1 MLRPMTHRL
10 VDSGTGIW
18 YVLAVGRSH
27 RKAAN
32 LENQTK
38 AYLFAGLTVA
48 IWSTVA
54 SAFKIT
60 LRFMDPTQML
70 FYSSITSTAVL
81 GILCLCRHG
90 RRFLTSVKKT
100 TLVSSLVLGFL
111 NPFLYYVILFRAYDL
126 LPAQEAQ
133 PLNYTWGITL
143 ALLSIPLLKQRIT
156 KTQILAIVISYSGTL
171 VISTRGN
178 ILGLEFSN
186 PVGVALALTSTIV
199 WALFWIYNTKDS
211 VDPVVKLFLNFLV
224 GTVYITIFLP
234 FVTTFTVADVR
245 GVAGAI
251 YIGVFEMGVTF
262 VFWLT
267 ALRLSRTT
275 AQVGNMIY
283 LSPFLSLIFIRIFV
297 GEEIFLST
305 VIGLV
310 LIMVGVIIQ
319 GRTRASTTKRN
330 RRVA

>member
-1 MLRPMTHRL
+1 MAIEL
-10 VDSGTGIW
+10 SGW
-18 YVLAVGRSH
+18 E
-27 RKAAN
+27 KN
-32 LENQTK
+32 DLENQKK

-60 LRFMDPTQML
+60 LRYTDPVQML
-70 FYSSITSTAVL
+70 FYSSVASTVVLGALCVIVRGPRFLGSITRKTAVSSMIL
-81 GILCLCRHG
+81 GL
-90 RRFLTSVKKT
+90 
-100 TLVSSLVLGFL
+100 L
-111 NPFLYYVILFRAYDL
+111 NPFLYYLILFRAYDL

-143 ALLSIPLLKQRIT
+143 ALLSIPLLKQKIT
-156 KTQILAIVISYSGTL
+156 KLQIVAIVISYTGTL

-186 PVGVALALTSTIV
+186 PFGVALALASTIV
-199 WALFWIYNTKDS
+199 WALYWIYNAKDTI
-211 VDPVVKLFLNFLV
+211 DPIVKLFLNFV
-224 GTVYITIFLP
+224 AGTVYITIFLP
-234 FVTTFTVADVR
+234 FVTTFAVADVR
-245 GVAGAI
+245 GIAGAI
-251 YIGVFEMGVTF
+251 YIGIFEMGVTF

-283 LSPFLSLIFIRIFV
+283 LSPFLSLIFIRVFV
-297 GEEIFLST
+297 GEQIFLST

-310 LIMVGVIIQ
+310 LIMVGVVIQ
-319 GRTRASTTKRN
+319 GRTRTSSSKPKPG
-330 RRVA
+330 VA

>member
-1 MLRPMTHRL
+1 M
-10 VDSGTGIW
+10 
-18 YVLAVGRSH
+18 
-27 RKAAN
+27 
-32 LENQTK
+32 ENQKK

-60 LRFMDPTQML
+60 LRYTDPVQML
-70 FYSSITSTAVL
+70 FYSSVTSTVVL
-81 GILCLCRHG
+81 GALCVIFHG
-90 RRFLTSVKKT
+90 PRFLGAVTKKT
-100 TLVSSLVLGFL
+100 AVSSMILGLL
-111 NPFLYYVILFRAYDL
+111 NPFLYYLILFRAYDL

-143 ALLSIPLLKQRIT
+143 ALLSIPLLKQKIS
-156 KTQILAIVISYSGTL
+156 KLQILAIVISYSGTL

-186 PVGVALALTSTIV
+186 PLGVGLALASTIV
-199 WALFWIYNTKDS
+199 WALYWIYNTKDTI
-211 VDPVVKLFLNFLV
+211 DPIVKLFLNFAA

-234 FVTTFTVADVR
+234 FVTTFAVADVR
-245 GVAGAI
+245 GVAGTI

-319 GRTRASTTKRN
+319 SRHAD
-330 RRVA
+330 RRET

>member
-178 ILGLEFSN
+178 IFGLEFSN